1 MSERREEFEELLERT
16 LRGRVNVAAPEEMV
30 ERIAVAAGRE
40 LVVVRR
46 GVGMWATAMAACLVM
61 MVAGAFYGWRR
72 GGAVKPGGSAVVS
85 APVGVGRVAVHAA
98 VSVPVVARVRR
109 VAWGGG
115 GGVEAAKVRAVR
127 EEESGPKLE
136 VFPYSAVHEEVGRT
150 DGVQAEVKMLASV
163 PESTLVLLAE
173 AQAKELKE
181 AGLPS
186 ADVDGN

>member
-46 GVGMWATAMAACLVM
+46 GVGVWPMAVAACLVM

-109 VAWGGG
+109 VR
-115 GGVEAAKVRAVR
+115 VEAAKVGAVR